1 MILRSLS
8 ILNYKNIEAAD
19 LELSPK
25 VNCFI
30 GNNGEG
36 KTNLLDAVYF
46 LSFCHSASSTV
57 DSLSIR
63 HDADFFMIEGCFQ
76 DDVTSQELTINA
88 GMKRGHKKIFRK
100 NGKAY
105 TRLSEHIGLIPLII
119 VSPGDV
125 VLITGGSEDR
135 RRFLDIGISQYDNGY
150 INHLNRYNRA
160 LQSRNALLKMAEDG
174 GEVDMSVMELWEE
187 EMARSGEEL
196 YKRRKAF
203 VEEIIPIFSRIYRR
217 ISNEKEEVSLQYVSH
232 CSRGSLLEVIQRDR
246 AKDFAVGYSLH
257 GVHRDDLE
265 MLIGGYPMKREASQG
280 QSKTFVIALRLA
292 LFELLKEHS
301 STPILLLD
309 DIFDKLDAD
318 RVEHIVSIVAGED
331 YGQIFITDTNR
342 EHLDR
347 ILSTADTDYRL
358 YHVRQGKFLIHNA

>member
-1 MILRSLS
+1 MILQSLS

-19 LELSPK
+19 LEFSPK

-46 LSFCHSASSTV
+46 LSFCHSASSTM
-57 DSLSIR
+57 DSLAIR
-63 HDADFFMIEGCFQ
+63 HDADFFMIGGEFL
-76 DDVTSQELTINA
+76 DDVTSQEISVNA
-88 GMKRGHKKIFRK
+88 SMKRGHKKIFRK

-135 RRFLDIGISQYDNGY
+135 RRFLDIGISQYDNAY

-160 LQSRNALLKMAEDG
+160 LQSRNALLKMAENG

-196 YKRRKAF
+196 YTRRKDF
-203 VEEIIPIFSRIYRR
+203 VEEIIPIFSEIYRR
-217 ISNEKEEVSLQYVSH
+217 ISGEKEEVSLRYVSH
-232 CSRGSLLEVIQRDR
+232 CSRGPLLDVIQRDR

-257 GVHRDDLE
+257 GVHRDDME
-265 MLIGGYPMKREASQG
+265 MLIGNYPMKREASQG

-292 LFELLKEHS
+292 LFELLKKHS

-318 RVEHIVSIVAGED
+318 RVENIVNIVAGDD

-347 ILSTADTDYRL
+347 ILSTANTDYRL
-358 YHVRQGKFLIHNA
+358 YHVKDGKFLIHNA